1 MNTAFIYLGVVL
13 IAQSAPLSVSEL
25 VGNPDR
31 FNVQPVTVS
40 GAMSNL
46 RANVPRR
53 GVRRYTFDLSDS
65 SDTVHVIS
73 FSEPPCR
80 SGPVTVEGIFEQV
93 KRRINVSSPSS
104 FAEITAQKVMCLPDR
119 GQKARLGPLG

>member
-1 MNTAFIYLGVVL
+1 MNTAFIHLGVVL
-13 IAQSAPLSVSEL
+13 IAQGAPLSVSEL

-46 RANVPRR
+46 REHVSRR

-65 SDTVHVIS
+65 SDTVYVIS

-80 SGPVTVEGIFEQV
+80 SGAATVEGIFEQV
-93 KRRINVSSPSS
+93 KRRMNLSSPSS
-104 FAEITAQKVMCLPDR
+104 FAEITAQKVTCVPDR
-119 GQKARLGPLG
+119 GQKAR

>member
-1 MNTAFIYLGVVL
+1 MIAFICLGVVL
-13 IAQSAPLSVSEL
+13 IAQAAPLSVSEL

-46 RANVPRR
+46 RESASRR
-53 GVRRYTFDLSDS
+53 GARRYTFDLSDS
-65 SDTVHVIS
+65 SDTVHVLS

-80 SGPVTVEGIFEQV
+80 SGPATVEGVFEQV
-93 KRRINVSSPSS
+93 KHRVNVSASASY
-104 FAEITAQKVMCLPDR
+104 AEITAQRVICLPDR
-119 GQKARLGPLG
+119 GQKAR

>member
-1 MNTAFIYLGVVL
+1 VNTAFVHLAVVL
-13 IAQSAPLSVSEL
+13 IAQGVPLSVSEL

-46 RANVPRR
+46 RENVSRR

-65 SDTVHVIS
+65 SDTVYVIS

-80 SGPVTVEGIFEQV
+80 SGAATVEGVFEQV
-93 KRRINVSSPSS
+93 KRRISVSSPSAL
-104 FAEITAQKVMCLPDR
+104 AEITAQKVACLPDR
-119 GQKARLGPLG
+119 GQKAR